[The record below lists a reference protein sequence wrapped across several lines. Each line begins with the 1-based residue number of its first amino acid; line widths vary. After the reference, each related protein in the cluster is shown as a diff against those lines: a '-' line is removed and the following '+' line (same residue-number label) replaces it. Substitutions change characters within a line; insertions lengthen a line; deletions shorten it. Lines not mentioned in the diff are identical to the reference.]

1 MAVVSF
7 EKRYNVQCQHCD
19 CDFDFEG
26 AHSREAAHEL
36 AANHIHEEDRNG
48 YRPNEEHE
56 VEITEIEIA
65 GTNI

>member
-1 MAVVSF
+1 MAVISF
-7 EKRYNVQCQHCD
+7 EKRYNVQCSNCE
-19 CDFDFEG
+19 FDFEG

-65 GTNI
+65 GTNV